1 MSAITLG
8 EIKPP
13 ARKLGQ
19 ADHVF
24 MVEALLDGES
34 AEGIPVNVLFASGD
48 SIEGVTDNT
57 GTFGV
62 SYGPGEFGRAFVKI
76 TPPAGVEDM
85 GRGTTKEVVL
95 SEDDLD
101 FVTFNMST
109 PQVAN
114 GGAPTKT
121 RDLVTALAV
130 TALMTL
136 IGVNASAN

>member
-1 MSAITLG
+1 MSKERQFRKDPEHHRACSRQQACADQSSKRGLGLVSVPLPQRHVLIRDLRFRSLLVG

-57 GTFGV
+57 GTYGV
-62 SYGPGEFGRAFVKI
+62 NYGPEEFGRAFVKI
-76 TPPAGVEDM
+76 E
-85 GRGTTKEVVL
+85 
-95 SEDDLD
+95 
-101 FVTFNMST
+101 
-109 PQVAN
+109 
-114 GGAPTKT
+114 
-121 RDLVTALAV
+121 
-130 TALMTL
+130 
-136 IGVNASAN
+136 